1 MCIRDSYGRAVK
13 WYCHAG
19 AGTIEVIG
27 NPEGVV
33 GAAKLATAE
42 KAIPATEALL
52 DYLEKLVN
60 DVINKWPAGELPPC
74 DQVTQRFTDETLEDL
89 KKGPLQG
96 GKHIYTVAD
105 Y

>member
-1 MCIRDSYGRAVK
+1 MK
-13 WYCHAG
+13 WYAHAG

-33 GAAKLATAE
+33 GKAKLASAE
-42 KAIPATEALL
+42 KAMPATEALL

-60 DVINKWPAGELPPC
+60 DILVTWPAGKLPSV
-74 DQVTQRFTDETLEDL
+74 DKVTQRFDEQTIQDL
-89 KKGPLQG
+89 IKGPLKG
-96 GKHIYTVAD
+96 GKHIYTIAA

>member
-1 MCIRDSYGRAVK
+1 MK

-19 AGTIEVIG
+19 AGTIEVVG

-33 GAAKLATAE
+33 GKAKLATAG

-60 DVINKWPAGELPPC
+60 DIHEKWPAGVLPEC
-74 DQVTQRFTDETLEDL
+74 DKVTQRFTEETLEDL
-89 KKGPLQG
+89 KKGPLNG
-96 GKHIYTVAD
+96 GKHIYTIAA